1 MAGEDDLTFG
11 PVEFLCQELANA
23 GVPAAQDPSKLNMPG
38 AWVTVDQIVPSVLA
52 GGWEI
57 QCLIFLIVPDQDYK
71 RASRRLASL
80 FNLLAPAGVQ
90 PDGPVRPQGVIMPGD
105 PTPLP
110 ALRVPVNL
118 YTTD

>member
-1 MAGEDDLTFG
+1 MSDDLTFS
-11 PVEFLCQELANA
+11 PVQELVDAISAA
-23 GVPAAQDPSKLNMPG
+23 GLQASQDPSDLNMPG

-57 QCLIFLIVPDQDYK
+57 QTLVFLIVQDQDHR
-71 RASRRLASL
+71 RASKRLAQA
-80 FNLLAPAGVQ
+80 FNKLQTVAS

-110 ALRVPVNL
+110 ALRVPITL
-118 YTTD
+118 YTAP